1 MRCGTIRYCMT
12 WHDMIQLSKCTY
24 AVFTSTRYEGDWLND
39 KKHGHGE
46 EHYND
51 GGRFSGSHSLA
62 MSIEISKAWAA
73 IGTWIW
79 VSDMFPGLRPGS
91 QTDHPLYP
99 SFHKVVWI
107 CLPEIHWHPLSWN
120 FLFRLKCYILGC
132 VDSGTISDR
141 DLAVFSFCVFSMTR
155 YALITLILEGLSPR
169 LKLPELEH
177 HFWPLTSMQTR
188 LHSPQINLPTSRRVE
203 VGSWEVQTSHAEAT
217 KREESLE
224 RALFV
229 GRMALNTEQLGLDRR
244 RRTHPDLHRWLMS
257 CWDWNGKI
265 KCFLL
270 QKSVVI
276 AVNAS
281 CFP

>member
-1 MRCGTIRYCMT
+1 MWHDTILYDMT
-12 WHDMIQLSKCTY
+12 WYDPIIQMHICSFHQHEVRRRLAQRQEARPWWGALQRRRKIFGKSLFSNEYRDFEGLGCHWYLDMG
-24 AVFTSTRYEGDWLND
+24 FRW
-39 KKHGHGE
+39 
-46 EHYND
+46 
-51 GGRFSGSHSLA
+51 
-62 MSIEISKAWAA
+62 
-73 IGTWIW
+73 
-79 VSDMFPGLRPGS
+79 FPGLRPGS

-132 VDSGTISDR
+132 VDSGTIFDR

-203 VGSWEVQTSHAEAT
+203 VGSWEVQTRHAEAT

-244 RRTHPDLHRWLMS
+244 GRTHPDLHRWLMS